1 MEISKKLKVDEYVFE
16 IEGKD
21 IYDTY
26 ITYSIGNYEST
37 VYKDEKKYDN
47 IIRSTL
53 SIELNGK
60 DKNGNEAWIY
70 FDLDFDLDY
79 FNSLSKIPTDI
90 SYLLFNSESFIKMPD
105 EDKSMVLDFDLP
117 CNREDDIY
125 KKFSSLWISK
135 IDDNEFIMKL
145 VVPDLVFT
153 YFKIDF
159 KDL

>member
-1 MEISKKLKVDEYVFE
+1 MEINKKLKVDEYVFE
-16 IEGKD
+16 IEGRD
-21 IYDTY
+21 IYNTY
-26 ITYSIGNYEST
+26 ITYGIGNYEST
-37 VYKDEKKYDN
+37 FYKDGKKSN
-47 IIRSTL
+47 SITRSAL

-90 SYLLFNSESFIKMPD
+90 SYLLVTSESFIKMPD

-135 IDDNEFIMKL
+135 IDDNELIMKL
-145 VVPDLVFT
+145 SVPDLVFT
-153 YFKIDF
+153 YFRIDF

>member
-1 MEISKKLKVDEYVFE
+1 MKKKLKVDEYVFE

-21 IYDTY
+21 IYNTY
-26 ITYSIGNYEST
+26 IIYSVGNYESMIF
-37 VYKDEKKYDN
+37 KNGKKVDT
-47 IIRSTL
+47 IIKSAL

-60 DKNGNEAWIY
+60 DKFDRDAWIS
-70 FDLDFDLDY
+70 FDLDFDIDY

-90 SYLLFNSESFIKMPD
+90 SYLLINSESFIKMPD
-105 EDKSMVLDFDLP
+105 EDKSMFLDFDLP
-117 CNREDDIY
+117 NNREDDIY

-145 VVPDLVFT
+145 FVPDLVFT

-159 KDL
+159 KE